1 MIETWSINR
10 NQPLILW
17 NKTMHAIVFA
27 QVSLTVYYFSILK
40 LSCFKNHNSLV
51 VHSSQMILIDWQRQ
65 ILILVR
71 RTIEHLSE
79 L

>member
-10 NQPLILW
+10 NHPLILW

-40 LSCFKNHNSLV
+40 LSCFKKTQFISC
-51 VHSSQMILIDWQRQ
+51 SQQSNDFNRLAETDFDFSQKDN
-65 ILILVR
+65 
-71 RTIEHLSE
+71 
-79 L
+79 